1 MQKSGKLELTW
12 VGKYDTKVI
21 EPRIFMEDFEK
32 SYGDPNSQ
40 NMLIHGDNLIALQ
53 ALIQDFAGKIKCIYI
68 DPPFNTGEAFENYDD
83 NLEESIWLTLMR
95 QRLELIHE
103 LLADDG
109 TLFVHI
115 DDANLGYLMVLL
127 DEIFLRA
134 NRLYTI
140 TFKQGSATG
149 HKAINP
155 GCVTTTNFI
164 LMYAKDKRQWIPNK
178 VYTARG
184 RDSRYNQYIV
194 NVDAPYQ
201 EWTFSTLLDA
211 FATENGISV
220 RDARKVTKDNP
231 GLIDEFV
238 LKHADSVIR
247 TARPDM
253 KNVGKDIQALVE
265 ESKTRTG
272 EILFLPR
279 EGHSDIYLRN
289 GERILFYKDKLKFID
304 GEYISGEP
312 LTTLWDDILSNNLHN
327 EGGVAFPKGKKPEH
341 LIKRVLELSTKPGD
355 LVLDS
360 FLGSGTTAAV
370 AHKMGRRWIGVELGE
385 QAYTHCKVRLD
396 QVIDGEQ
403 GGISKAV
410 DWHGGSG
417 YHFYELAESLLV
429 QHPVLPIMQVNPHY
443 TFEMLCEAICKIEGF
458 KYTPEGAFHGYS
470 SEKRF
475 IHITKEFINAEYI
488 KAVSATLSDDQS
500 LLIYGTKIQSNL
512 YLPEN
517 IEVKKIPKDLLQKCF
532 FESEVR

>member
-1 MQKSGKLELTW
+1 M
-12 VGKYDTKVI
+12 I
-21 EPRIFMEDFEK
+21 
-32 SYGDPNSQ
+32 YGDNPQKINEREDKLGLKTYSYAPQ
-40 NMLIHGDNLIALQ
+40 ISAVVQSGNMYVYAVG
-53 ALIQDFAGKIKCIYI
+53 
-68 DPPFNTGEAFENYDD
+68 
-83 NLEESIWLTLMR
+83 
-95 QRLELIHE
+95 
-103 LLADDG
+103 
-109 TLFVHI
+109 
-115 DDANLGYLMVLL
+115 
-127 DEIFLRA
+127 
-134 NRLYTI
+134 
-140 TFKQGSATG
+140 
-149 HKAINP
+149 NP
-155 GCVTTTNFI
+155 V
-164 LMYAKDKRQWIPNK
+164 MYADP
-178 VYTARG
+178 
-184 RDSRYNQYIV
+184 
-194 NVDAPYQ
+194 
-201 EWTFSTLLDA
+201 
-211 FATENGISV
+211 
-220 RDARKVTKDNP
+220 
-231 GLIDEFV
+231 
-238 LKHADSVIR
+238 
-247 TARPDM
+247 
-253 KNVGKDIQALVE
+253 
-265 ESKTRTG
+265 
-272 EILFLPR
+272 
-279 EGHSDIYLRN
+279 
-289 GERILFYKDKLKFID
+289 
-304 GEYISGEP
+304 SGEVTQKGNP
-312 LTTLWDDILSNNLHN
+312 PPPSS
-327 EGGVAFPKGKKPEH
+327 GYVPPKGKKPEH

>member
-1 MQKSGKLELTW
+1 M
-12 VGKYDTKVI
+12 
-21 EPRIFMEDFEK
+21 
-32 SYGDPNSQ
+32 
-40 NMLIHGDNLIALQ
+40 
-53 ALIQDFAGKIKCIYI
+53 
-68 DPPFNTGEAFENYDD
+68 
-83 NLEESIWLTLMR
+83 
-95 QRLELIHE
+95 
-103 LLADDG
+103 
-109 TLFVHI
+109 
-115 DDANLGYLMVLL
+115 
-127 DEIFLRA
+127 
-134 NRLYTI
+134 
-140 TFKQGSATG
+140 
-149 HKAINP
+149 
-155 GCVTTTNFI
+155 
-164 LMYAKDKRQWIPNK
+164 
-178 VYTARG
+178 YTARG

-341 LIKRVLELSTKPGD
+341 LIKRILELSTKPGD